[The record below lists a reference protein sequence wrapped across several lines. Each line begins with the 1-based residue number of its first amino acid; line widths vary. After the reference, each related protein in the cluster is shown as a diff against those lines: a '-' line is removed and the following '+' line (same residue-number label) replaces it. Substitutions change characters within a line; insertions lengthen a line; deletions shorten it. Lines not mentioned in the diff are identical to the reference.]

1 MKTRKLIIPALVA
14 GFFVSAVLAPVSA
27 IQKDKQEAKPAQAG
41 QRVFIPKEIKAIL
54 EEGMASRQGRQDIP
68 FNIFRTTFIPA
79 QTAFYEVF
87 FLKIKN
93 GASGYAPAVA
103 PAKPA
108 LDAAAAAAPA
118 AAKLKASFNVFLQF
132 RKLENNVPT
141 QIVREVYIPASV
153 EADSEGYD
161 PNKEDFYSIGYALF
175 PGNYLLAMA
184 ITSLDM
190 KKVGT
195 QYFEFA
201 LPDPKAIT
209 KELDITPIF
218 LSKDQTDLP
227 APETVASLHK
237 GYFMYSVRQ
246 ITPNLE
252 NTIGVGEFLDVFY
265 YIIGAQALEPKQPNE
280 RPTWNIE
287 VQYEVNKGQ
296 EPAIRFQPA
305 AYDNPLVSHPLPMK
319 QTLLIKDKDGKE
331 ERTETKDL
339 AAGNYTLI
347 LKITDKISGNTC
359 TKNFDF
365 TVK

>member
-1 MKTRKLIIPALVA
+1 MNTRKLIVPVLVA
-14 GFFVSAVLAPVSA
+14 GLIFSAVLAPGLA
-27 IQKDKQEAKPAQAG
+27 AQKDKQEAKPQAS

-54 EEGMASRQGRQDIP
+54 EEGLTSRQGRQDIP
-68 FNIFRTTFIPA
+68 FNIFRTTFLPA

-93 GASGYAPAVA
+93 GDLGYAPAMPSQIPAVDAAAVA
-103 PAKPA
+103 PATG
-108 LDAAAAAAPA
+108 
-118 AAKLKASFNVFLQF
+118 KLKATFNVFLQF
-132 RKLENNVPT
+132 RKLENGVPT
-141 QIVREVYIPASV
+141 QIVKEVYIPASI

-161 PNKEDFYSIGYALF
+161 PNKEEFYSIGYALF
-175 PGNYLLAMA
+175 PGNYLLAIAM
-184 ITSLDM
+184 TSLDQ

-195 QYFEFA
+195 QYFEFT
-201 LPDPKAIT
+201 LPDAKNLT

-218 LSKDQTDLP
+218 LSKDQKDLTT
-227 APETVASLHK
+227 PETVASLHK

-246 ITPNLE
+246 ITPNLD

-265 YIIGAQALEPKQPNE
+265 YVIGAQAIEPKQPTE

-287 VQYEVNKGQ
+287 VQYEVKKGQ

-305 AYDNPLVSHPLPMK
+305 NYDNPLVSHPLPMK
-319 QTLLIKDKDGKE
+319 QTLIIKTGDQ
-331 ERTETKDL
+331 ERTESKDL
-339 AAGNYTLI
+339 GAGNYTLN

-359 TKNFDF
+359 TKTFDF